1 MISWKND
8 KELFSLMRTHLYT
21 AVVGDILDQMQ
32 QYHQFLPQE
41 IQPMQEDMVIA
52 GRAMT
57 VLEQDVAVEG
67 QSSGLG
73 SKAFGRMLEAL
84 DDLREDEVYL
94 CSGASMNYALVGELM
109 CTRMQVLGAAG
120 AVVNGFHRDSKGILD
135 LQFPCF
141 SRGRYSQDQAPRG
154 EVVDYRVPVK
164 INQVHVAPGDIVFA
178 DMDGVVVIPRAIE
191 REVIELAYVKATGE
205 RTVADAIRKGMT
217 ACASFE
223 KFGIM

>member
-1 MISWKND
+1 MIAWKND

-21 AVVGDILDQMQ
+21 AVVGDILDEMK

-41 IQPMQEDMVIA
+41 IQPMREDMVIA

-67 QSSGLG
+67 QNSGPG

-84 DDLREDEVYL
+84 DDLRELEVYL
-94 CSGASMNYALVGELM
+94 CSGSSMNYALVGELM
-109 CTRMQVLGAAG
+109 CTRMQMLGAAG
-120 AVVNGFHRDSKGILD
+120 AVVNGFHRDSRGILD
-135 LQFPCF
+135 LNFPCF

-154 EVVDYRVPVK
+154 QVLDYRVPLI
-164 INQVHVAPGDIVFA
+164 INQVHVKPGDIVFA
-178 DMDGVVVIPRAIE
+178 DLDGVVIIPRGME
-191 REVIELAYVKATGE
+191 REVIERAYEKATGE
-205 RTVADAIRKGMT
+205 RTVRDAIRAGMT

-223 KFGIM
+223 EFGIM